1 MNWLRRLVFLLSIT
15 RAEGIARRYIVVN
28 SFDGALTMLGL
39 LMGFQAG
46 GGIAPRIAVNAC
58 FGAALALAASGIS
71 SAYLSEA
78 AERRKA
84 LRELEEAMVEPLH
97 ESAHEEAAR
106 VVPVLVGLANGLSPL
121 LVSLLIMTPL
131 WLHAAGVILPLDPL
145 LLASGVAFVAIF
157 VLGAFLGRIS
167 QSFWLWSALRAVLI
181 AALTSALILALR

>member
-15 RAEGIARRYIVVN
+15 RAQGIARRYIVVN
-28 SFDGALTMLGL
+28 GFDGALTMLGM

-46 GGIAPRIAVNAC
+46 GGIASHIALNAC
-58 FGAALALAASGIS
+58 LGAAVALAVSGLS

-84 LRELEEAMVEPLH
+84 LNELEEAMGVPLR

-106 VVPVLVGLANGLSPL
+106 IVPVLVGLANGLSPL
-121 LVSLLIMTPL
+121 LVSLAIMAPL
-131 WLHAAGVILPLDPL
+131 WLGAKGVALPHDPL
-145 LLASGVAFVAIF
+145 VLASAVAFVAIF

-167 QSFWLWSALRAVLI
+167 QAFWLWSGLRAVLI
-181 AALTSALILALR
+181 AVVTSALILALR